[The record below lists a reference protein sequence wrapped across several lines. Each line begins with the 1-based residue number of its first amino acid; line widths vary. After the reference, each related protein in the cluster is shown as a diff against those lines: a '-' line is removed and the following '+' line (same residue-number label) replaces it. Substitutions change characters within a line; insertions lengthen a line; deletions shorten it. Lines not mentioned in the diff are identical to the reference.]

1 MLNSY
6 AGTFENFQ
14 SFSVA
19 VPVNVTNTGKRRLI
33 FRSANNAAFIL
44 GPGQS
49 RVLEPALHLYKV
61 YTQIISPLL
70 RGGIFVGDEP
80 EGEVEVDAGA
90 IGNVEEAQLAGGI
103 RRLNIVNISIASI
116 AYSSHVSFLVH
127 EGQAVENA
135 SFTSTVPI
143 VPRA

>member
-116 AYSSHVSFLVH
+116 LYSSDVSFLVH
-127 EGQAVENA
+127 EGQAVEGA
-135 SFTSTVPI
+135 SFTSSVPI